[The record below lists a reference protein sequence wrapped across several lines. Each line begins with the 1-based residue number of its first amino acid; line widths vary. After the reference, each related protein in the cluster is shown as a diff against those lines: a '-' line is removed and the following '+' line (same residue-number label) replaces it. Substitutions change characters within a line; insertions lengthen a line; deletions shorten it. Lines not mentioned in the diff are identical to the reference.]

1 MQPNRPDFQSAD
13 IILRAGV
20 GAKDP
25 PVWDPVTQ
33 YRMMTFC
40 QKNITTKLLV
50 ILAVCESKVR
60 KEKTFA
66 RTSVVKT
73 ALGNLQFLFL
83 LSFRGGVGVLIKC
96 C

>member
-33 YRMMTFC
+33 DRMMTFF
-40 QKNITTKLLV
+40 QKI
-50 ILAVCESKVR
+50 ILQNY
-60 KEKTFA
+60 
-66 RTSVVKT
+66 
-73 ALGNLQFLFL
+73 L
-83 LSFRGGVGVLIKC
+83 
-96 C
+96 

>member
-1 MQPNRPDFQSAD
+1 MGSRN
-13 IILRAGV
+13 
-20 GAKDP
+20 
-25 PVWDPVTQ
+25 PVQNDDVFP
-33 YRMMTFC
+33 
-40 QKNITTKLLV
+40 KNITTKYNSN
-50 ILAVCESKVR
+50 LAVFESKVR